1 MEAAQ
6 PLRGRSED
14 RQWQV
19 ASCQS
24 ASRADV
30 PVLCVSACCSAAA
43 RSAAA
48 NAGLVWKLGYA
59 AIGVRRPGA
68 AACATQTLDA
78 RDCGTSFCAKQIYD
92 RYVSPLR
99 SAIHCDNL
107 HRNSGKTILGGG

>member
-6 PLRGRSED
+6 PLWGSSED
-14 RQWQV
+14 SQWQV

-68 AACATQTLDA
+68 AACATQTLKLKSLNA
-78 RDCGTSFCAKQIYD
+78 RDCGTRFCAKQIYD
-92 RYVSPLR
+92 R
-99 SAIHCDNL
+99 
-107 HRNSGKTILGGG
+107 

>member
-6 PLRGRSED
+6 PLRGSSED

-78 RDCGTSFCAKQIYD
+78 RDCGTSFCAKQTYD
-92 RYVSPLR
+92 R
-99 SAIHCDNL
+99 
-107 HRNSGKTILGGG
+107 

>member
-6 PLRGRSED
+6 PLRGSSED

-19 ASCQS
+19 ASSQS

-59 AIGVRRPGA
+59 AIGVRLQTGRRGLCHTNFRCPG
-68 AACATQTLDA
+68 
-78 RDCGTSFCAKQIYD
+78 
-92 RYVSPLR
+92 LR
-99 SAIHCDNL
+99 HELLCEANL
-107 HRNSGKTILGGG
+107 

>member
-6 PLRGRSED
+6 PLWGSSED

-30 PVLCVSACCSAAA
+30 LVLCVSACCSAAA

-68 AACATQTLDA
+68 AACERLCICGCANAHVSKCSCWLRPLVDVMGECALVATP
-78 RDCGTSFCAKQIYD
+78 FCAAH
-92 RYVSPLR
+92 L
-99 SAIHCDNL
+99 L
-107 HRNSGKTILGGG
+107 WE

>member
-19 ASCQS
+19 ASSQS

-68 AACATQTLDA
+68 AACATQTLNA
-78 RDCGTSFCAKQIYD
+78 RDCDTSFCAKQIYD
-92 RYVSPLR
+92 R
-99 SAIHCDNL
+99 
-107 HRNSGKTILGGG
+107 

>member
-6 PLRGRSED
+6 PLRGSSED

-19 ASCQS
+19 ASCAHSCQS

-68 AACATQTLDA
+68 AACATQTLHA
-78 RDCGTSFCAKQIYD
+78 RDCGTRFCAKQIYD
-92 RYVSPLR
+92 R
-99 SAIHCDNL
+99 
-107 HRNSGKTILGGG
+107 

>member
-6 PLRGRSED
+6 PLRGSSED

-43 RSAAA
+43 RSEAA

-59 AIGVRRPGA
+59 ASASASGVRRPGA
-68 AACATQTLDA
+68 AACATQTLDG
-78 RDCGTSFCAKQIYD
+78 RDWHEL
-92 RYVSPLR
+92 LR
-99 SAIHCDNL
+99 EANL
-107 HRNSGKTILGGG
+107 